1 MVLGSS
7 AIKQTVLPNGGEKK
21 NFPSIE
27 GRTKIEI
34 TKTCLSYQ
42 GRILIEAFNKVFSL
56 CSNKEETNTAKQL
69 YQRPS
74 LVNG

>member
-7 AIKQTVLPNGGEKK
+7 AIKQTELPNGGEKK

-42 GRILIEAFNKVFSL
+42 GRILSKPLTKCLVFVVTKRKQIQR
-56 CSNKEETNTAKQL
+56 SNSIKDH
-69 YQRPS
+69 R
-74 LVNG
+74 